1 MKSFLIYI
9 LLLFCSPLLAVAQRF
24 DGSNWMSRLDDER
37 TVASLSIPGAHDA
50 ATGEGL
56 PLVAGLGKTQQL
68 TLAEQWECGVRAF
81 DLRPAVNGEELHI
94 YHGPIRTKISFG
106 KALEI
111 LCNKLAEHPT
121 EFAIVLL
128 REESDSENS
137 AERALWPQA
146 VGKAIENIGDK
157 AAIFSP
163 AMKVGNARGKIIFI
177 SRNRYTGC
185 DRGAFIAGWS
195 HSQHGSLNGR
205 ITSYTDSATARLQ
218 IQDYYTPT
226 DNARQKTKESI
237 ALQFLDHAAVTA
249 DDVWTINFLS
259 GYNGWWSGLTGLA
272 TSAAYKRNAEA
283 LHPVVIYALA
293 SKQGSTGIV
302 MMDFAGCNKVC
313 GGILHWGRFRTMGST
328 LLDCI
333 IRQNFIGRE

>member
-1 MKSFLIYI
+1 MKAFILYIQLI
-9 LLLFCSPLLAVAQRF
+9 LCCPLLAVAQRF

-56 PLVAGLGKTQQL
+56 LMVAGFGKTQEL
-68 TLAEQWECGVRAF
+68 TLAGQWECGVRAF
-81 DLRPAVNGEELHI
+81 DLRPAVKGEELHI

-128 REESDSENS
+128 REENDSENA

-177 SRNRYTGC
+177 SRNAYTGC
-185 DRGAFIAGWS
+185 NRGAIIKGWS
-195 HSQHGSLNGR
+195 HSPQGTANAV
-205 ITSYTDSATARLQ
+205 ITSLTDDATARLQ
-218 IQDYYTPT
+218 MQDYYAPT
-226 DNARQKTKESI
+226 DKEKQE
-237 ALQFLDHAAVTA
+237 AKEEAVLQCLQRAASA
-249 DDVWTINFLS
+249 PADVWTINFLS
-259 GYNGWWSGLTGLA
+259 GYNNRWLGFTPFATTSG
-272 TSAAYKRNAEA
+272 YKRNAQRI
-283 LHPVVIYALA
+283 HPIVIDSLTT
-293 SKQGSTGIV
+293 KPQPTGI
-302 MMDFAGCNKVC
+302 MMFDFTGCDKTG
-313 GGILHWGRFRTMGST
+313 GGIWHWGCFET
-328 LLDCI
+328 LGAELVDKI
-333 IRQNFIGRE
+333 IGQNFR